1 MDKKIILVI
10 ILIAVASSI
19 GTVYS
24 LGATNVIF
32 RTSPD
37 GISSNEVMRITSD
50 QRVGIGTTTPQSTL
64 DVNGVITS
72 PTITAIKCT
81 NFNRYADLSNC
92 EIPFKFLNSLDLSNA
107 NLSNA
112 NLSNA
117 NLSLS
122 NLSNANLS
130 GANLSNANLFNAN
143 LSLSNLS
150 NANLNNAS
158 LGSADLSG
166 ATLTSADLSNT
177 FLQFTNFDGA
187 NLTGITYAGCIGS
200 PIGTPNAGTLPV
212 CTPIP

>member
-1 MDKKIILVI
+1 MDKKIILL
-10 ILIAVASSI
+10 ILLVAVASSI

-24 LGATNVIF
+24 LGGTNVIF

-122 NLSNANLS
+122 NLSNANL
-130 GANLSNANLFNAN
+130 
-143 LSLSNLS
+143 
-150 NANLNNAS
+150 NNAS

-200 PIGTPNAGTLPV
+200 PLGTPSAGTLLV